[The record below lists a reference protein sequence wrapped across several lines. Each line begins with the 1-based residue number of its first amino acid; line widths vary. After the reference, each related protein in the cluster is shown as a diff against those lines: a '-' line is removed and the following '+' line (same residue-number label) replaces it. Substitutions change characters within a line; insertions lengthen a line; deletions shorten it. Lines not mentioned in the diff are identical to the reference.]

1 MTTMGAKLRSR
12 EDIGIIIVI
21 IVLFLLFLVF
31 LETQGI
37 RGISYLVG

>member
-1 MTTMGAKLRSR
+1 MVAKKRAW
-12 EDIGIIIVI
+12 EDSGIVIVI

-31 LETQGI
+31 LESQGI